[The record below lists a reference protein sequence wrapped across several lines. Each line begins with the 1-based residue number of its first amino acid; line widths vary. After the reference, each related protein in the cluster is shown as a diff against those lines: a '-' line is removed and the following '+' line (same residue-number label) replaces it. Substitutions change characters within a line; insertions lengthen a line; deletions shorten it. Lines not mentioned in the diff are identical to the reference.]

1 VAEIRSL
8 RPGRTALALLGT
20 AAATAPLSALA
31 AHAWGGPKAAAS
43 AGLGAAL
50 ATLSALGGVY
60 LTAWAMP
67 RPQNVF
73 FGALVGG
80 ILARMVLFCG
90 AVAVLVTATDL
101 PPGAFIAGLF
111 VYYVIYQVLE
121 IRALHRYRCAA
132 GTGLNPER
140 PSKP

>member
-1 VAEIRSL
+1 MAEIRSL

-31 AHAWGGPKAAAS
+31 AHAWGGPKAAAG

-50 ATLSALGGVY
+50 ATLSAVGGAY

-90 AVAVLVTATDL
+90 AVALLVTATDL
-101 PPGAFIAGLF
+101 PPAAFIAGLF
-111 VYYVIYQVLE
+111 VYYGICQVLE
-121 IRALHRYRCAA
+121 IRALHRWRGAA

>member
-20 AAATAPLSALA
+20 AAATAPLAWLA
-31 AHAWGGPKAAAS
+31 AHAWGGPKAAAG
-43 AGLGAAL
+43 AAMGAAL
-50 ATLSALGGVY
+50 ATLSAVGGVY

-67 RPQNVF
+67 RSRNVF

-80 ILARMVLFCG
+80 ILARMVVFCG
-90 AVAVLVTATDL
+90 AVAVLVTATDF
-101 PPGAFIAGLF
+101 PPAAFIAGLF

-121 IRALHRYRCAA
+121 IRALHRWRGDARR
-132 GTGLNPER
+132 GLNPER